1 MLGVIKDIHLRR
13 DCFGSNKEIVVRVMS
28 GTIDF
33 SLVVDLL
40 DDLQQTKMLVI
51 CLPR

>member
-1 MLGVIKDIHLRR
+1 MLGVIKDIHFRR
-13 DCFGSNKEIVVRVMS
+13 DCFGSNKKVVVRVMS

-40 DDLQQTKMLVI
+40 NDLQQTKMM
-51 CLPR
+51 